1 MIGQLISVKSIIED
15 FYGDTETQEPVNYE
29 NFIRWTVEALN
40 KIGHPLQY
48 RRRVTGIN
56 DNPNLKIENY
66 RAPLP
71 CNLHKIEQIM
81 VNGKPAR
88 YATNS
93 FHHLL
98 GGECCGMD
106 NTEPFSGLSTY
117 SEGFYIDGFGNEFYA
132 GFPDSCSGDCDITY
146 DVNADCLTL
155 SVKEGEVCIAYLEF
169 PFDDEGLPLVPDE
182 ESYREALIRYFTMK
196 IDYINWRKNP
206 NNSGNR
212 GLYEDSKQEWMFYVG
227 QASNKAKLHSVDQLE
242 SIKNQLLRTFQS
254 YNHHRTGFKG
264 LGEQQKR
271 RIK

>member
-15 FYGDTETQEPVNYE
+15 FYGDTETAEPVNYE
-29 NFIRWTVEALN
+29 NFIRWTVDALN

-81 VNGKPAR
+81 VNGRPAR
-88 YATNS
+88 YSTDT

-98 GGECCGMD
+98 GGECCNSG
-106 NTEPFSGLSTY
+106 NTEPFSSVSQV

-132 GFPDSCSGDCDITY
+132 GFPTSYERCDITY

-169 PFDDEGLPLVPDE
+169 PFDEEGFPLVPDH

-196 IDYINWRKNP
+196 MDYIAWRKDR
-206 NNSGNR
+206 NSSGAR
-212 GLYEDSKQEWMFYVG
+212 ALYEDSKTEWYFYVG
-227 QASNKAKLHSVDQLE
+227 QASNAAKLHSVDQLE
-242 SIKNQLLRTFQS
+242 SLKNQLLRTYQS
-254 YNHHRTGFKG
+254 YNHHRRGFRH